1 MKYRYFWYFKLVTGF
16 SNAIQCFY
24 SGFADVGLALAARHL
39 GLALAARHLGLAL
52 AARHLGLALAARQI
66 EVIRVW
72 VLVGIRF
79 KQKNCPATS
88 PDP

>member
-1 MKYRYFWYFKLVTGF
+1 MLLL
-16 SNAIQCFY
+16 NAFIQVSQMP
-24 SGFADVGLALAARHL
+24 SGV
-39 GLALAARHLGLAL
+39 GLAL

-79 KQKNCPATS
+79 KQKNCPAAST
-88 PDP
+88 DP

>member
-1 MKYRYFWYFKLVTGF
+1 MLLF
-16 SNAIQCFY
+16 NAFIQVSQML
-24 SGFADVGLALAARHL
+24 SGA
-39 GLALAARHLGLAL
+39 
-52 AARHLGLALAARQI
+52 GLALAARQI

>member
-1 MKYRYFWYFKLVTGF
+1 MLLFNTF
-16 SNAIQCFY
+16 IQVSQML
-24 SGFADVGLALAARHL
+24 SGV
-39 GLALAARHLGLAL
+39 GLAL

-79 KQKNCPATS
+79 KHKNCPATS
-88 PDP
+88 TDP